1 MIVNPTIEQFD
12 INGLNL
18 LVSGKTG
25 SINMIEMDGN
35 EVSEA
40 TMEAAFNLG
49 QKVID
54 ETCAMQKDFLTKYA
68 AINDRPASLPA
79 METFVK
85 FNYPS
90 DEIKKLLADQIITH
104 SELEKLNGGS
114 KGEREVIFA
123 GRHDQMR
130 ALLDEKLKDEN
141 IEDKSIYTR
150 EKFYMA
156 SEILIR
162 EYFRELIIDNKV
174 RIDGRKVDQIRP
186 LYCEIGTA
194 GLVHGSGLF
203 RRGDTQILSTVT
215 L

>member
-1 MIVNPTIEQFD
+1 MSGVRVGNDTEKNLVVNPTIEQFD
-12 INGLNL
+12 TNGLNL
-18 LVSGKTG
+18 LVSGKAG

-35 EVSEA
+35 EVSEV

-49 QKVID
+49 QKIID
-54 ETCAMQKDFLTKYA
+54 ETCSMQKDFLAKYSVTS
-68 AINDRPASLPA
+68 NRPAILPA

-114 KGEREVIFA
+114 KGEWEVIFA
-123 GRHDQMR
+123 GRHDTMR
-130 ALLDEKLKDEN
+130 VLLDEKLKDES

-150 EKFYMA
+150 EKLYMA
-156 SEILIR
+156 SEILVR

-174 RIDGRKVDQIRP
+174 RIDGRKIDQIRP
-186 LYCEIGTA
+186 LYCEVGTA
-194 GLVHGSGLF
+194 GMVH
-203 RRGDTQILSTVT
+203 
-215 L
+215 

>member
-1 MIVNPTIEQFD
+1 
-12 INGLNL
+12 
-18 LVSGKTG
+18 VSGKTG

-54 ETCAMQKDFLTKYA
+54 ETCAMQKDFLEKA
-68 AINDRPASLPA
+68 KALKGKEAKIEIPA

-130 ALLDEKLKDEN
+130 LLLDEKLKDES